1 MNLQPLNDRVI
12 VQAEEQGETTA
23 GGIVLPDSAK
33 ERPQQAKVVAVGPG
47 RYNDDGKRLEM
58 TVKTGDKVV
67 YAKYAGTEIEIGGE
81 EYLILSENDILA
93 IVQE

>member
-12 VQAEEQGETTA
+12 VQAVEQEEKTA

-47 RYNDDGKRLEM
+47 RYNDEGKRMEM
-58 TVKTGDKVV
+58 TVQVGNQVV
-67 YAKYAGTEIEIGGE
+67 FAKYAGTEIEIGGE
-81 EYLILSENDILA
+81 DYLILSENDILA
-93 IVQE
+93 IVQD

>member
-12 VQAEEQGETTA
+12 VQAVEQEEKTA
-23 GGIVLPDSAK
+23 GGIVLPDTAK

-47 RYNDDGKRLEM
+47 RVNDEGKRLEM
-58 TVKTGDKVV
+58 TVKVGDQVIF
-67 YAKYAGTEIEIGGE
+67 AKYAGTEVVVDGE

-93 IVQE
+93 IVRD